1 MFKPFEISRTSERLP
16 SFRITV
22 RFELT
27 DEVTFVGRKKLLRL
41 RTFVNGK
48 ERFPTDAHWV
58 PARITREQVI
68 QDFESTFEHLC
79 S

>member
-1 MFKPFEISRTSERLP
+1 MFKPFEISRSSESHP
-16 SFRITV
+16 SFKITV

-27 DEVTFVGRKKLLRL
+27 DEVTFVGRKKFLRL

-48 ERFPTDAHWV
+48 ERFGSEPHWV
-58 PARITREQVI
+58 PARVTREQVI
-68 QDFESTFEHLC
+68 KDFEPTFNHLC

>member
-1 MFKPFEISRTSERLP
+1 MFKPFEISRRSDRLP

-22 RFELT
+22 RFELS
-27 DEVTFVGRKKLLRL
+27 DEATFFGRKKFLRL

-48 ERFPTDAHWV
+48 ELFPNEPHWV
-58 PARITREQVI
+58 SPRITREQVI
-68 QDFESTFEHLC
+68 KDFEPTFEHLC